1 MKLCRLLCVLIV
13 LRFGCSYRWN
23 VLLRMIWV
31 LILCSLCGWIVF
43 MVLYV
48 LIGMKIGVLIVL
60 WLSFMWLW
68 CVWLLV
74 VSSLNLSLLVG
85 WFCMG
90 VCVLWDEFLVIV
102 LCFLLLENSLVYV
115 GNVVG
120 KFGGGEKMGD
130 VLGG

>member
-1 MKLCRLLCVLIV
+1 
-13 LRFGCSYRWN
+13 
-23 VLLRMIWV
+23 
-31 LILCSLCGWIVF
+31 